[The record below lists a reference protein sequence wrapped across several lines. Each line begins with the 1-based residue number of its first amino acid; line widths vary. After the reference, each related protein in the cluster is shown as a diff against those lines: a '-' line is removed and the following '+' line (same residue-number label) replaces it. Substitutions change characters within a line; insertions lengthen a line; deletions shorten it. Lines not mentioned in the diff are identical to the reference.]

1 MSFGFHAPQQGAESP
16 SRRQRATKWRV
27 LHACEYARDVLPVLE
42 GQIAAGMRP
51 YIVTPQGAGTAEV
64 YLSGKSQDQ
73 PRTLSLLRSWQDVR
87 NWRKSLLDCAP
98 ETSSDLVHAHCFA
111 AGMAAVRSCSCVVYD
126 LSACIE
132 ELAVSAHLCEPG
144 SWMGRSFRVAE
155 QFVLSRATA
164 VIVHSEGMKQAALE
178 RGAPLASIFLIPD
191 PIDSDAEQPFFAGAD
206 FLVRRFSL
214 PPDAVSFFVPQ
225 FASEGA
231 EQLSPSAICAL
242 EGFALASN
250 ELPLFKLLVEAPET
264 ARKTINEHAGRL
276 GIAGHVELVHQL
288 DALETLQSAHVV
300 VALSETPAD
309 PVAARLP
316 NEICLKSLWQGKTLL
331 AADVPRNRDASPD
344 GRGCLWFEAGNPR
357 DLGYRMAFVG
367 RKPEFRAALAA
378 AGRMYMFETRYGGA
392 LGELYDEAYRYA
404 ASRKKTNGA
413 GTIGMQMEPAENW
426 G

>member
-42 GQIAAGMRP
+42 GQVAAGMRP

-155 QFVLSRATA
+155 QFVLSRAAA

-331 AADVPRNRDASPD
+331 AADAPRNRDASPD

-378 AGRMYMFETRYGGA
+378 AGRMYMFETRNGGA

-413 GTIGMQMEPAENW
+413 GTTGMQMEPAENW